1 MNIVDII
8 IIIWLLFGLI
18 AGIKNGFTKQLISF
32 VGFVVILFIS
42 YHLKNYV
49 SVWMY
54 EYLPFFKFGG
64 IFKGVTVLNIA
75 LYELLAFIAV
85 FAVLEII
92 FSIVMWVGDWIEKAM
107 AFLVLPQAISGTLG
121 AIVGVLEY
129 YVIAFVLLYILALPV
144 FDIKVVQDSELTDK
158 ILNNTP
164 VLTSQ
169 ISDTLSAID
178 EFAKLRDKYEVTGT
192 STEFNLET
200 LDLFLR
206 RGVITIDNV
215 DMLVSKGKLQIDNI
229 ESVLSK
235 YRTAANTTSTSTSTL
250 STN

>member
-85 FAVLEII
+85 FAILETI
-92 FSIVMWVGDWIEKAM
+92 FSIVMWVGDW
-107 AFLVLPQAISGTLG
+107 
-121 AIVGVLEY
+121 
-129 YVIAFVLLYILALPV
+129 
-144 FDIKVVQDSELTDK
+144 
-158 ILNNTP
+158 
-164 VLTSQ
+164 
-169 ISDTLSAID
+169 
-178 EFAKLRDKYEVTGT
+178 
-192 STEFNLET
+192 
-200 LDLFLR
+200 
-206 RGVITIDNV
+206 
-215 DMLVSKGKLQIDNI
+215 
-229 ESVLSK
+229 
-235 YRTAANTTSTSTSTL
+235 
-250 STN
+250 